1 MKKGVILL
9 LVLTISLSIILP
21 AHAETINSPSLS
33 GIQIFPKDHI
43 WNTRVD
49 NLPVDAK
56 SELYINGLINDTTTY
71 SGLNHYIRTAIPYN
85 VVNSTTPHQSIS
97 GFCCNGA
104 YFDNIPYPVPDNPLF
119 EQGSADHHIEIIDVD
134 EMVLYELGFIMQ
146 ASDGSWSAR
155 YGAVWDLKGYS
166 FRKNN
171 ETPMWG
177 TNEAGL
183 PKFPGLVRYDEVS
196 SGYIDHALAISV
208 PAMQNT
214 WVWPARSAQI
224 NDPPNPAHPP
234 AGQRFRLKESYDIS
248 GFPPQ
253 AKVILQ
259 ALKTYGA
266 MAQTNSGGG
275 NPVSVIGSPDTRW
288 NSTDLNTLMRVNLSN
303 FEAVNVSSV
312 MIDENSAQARQLP
325 VVTPTQPING
335 ILNIAIVVSCIGII
349 AICCIVG
356 FLRE

>member
-1 MKKGVILL
+1 MKKRVML
-9 LVLTISLSIILP
+9 LVVLTVSLSIIFP
-21 AHAETINSPSLS
+21 AQAATVNSPSLM
-33 GIQIFPKDHI
+33 GLQIFPKDNI

-56 SELYINGLINDTTTY
+56 SDIYINGLLNDTSSY
-71 SGLNHYIRTAIPYN
+71 SGLNHYIRTGIPYN
-85 VVNSTTPHQSIS
+85 VVNSSTLRQNIT

-104 YFDNIPYPVPDNPLF
+104 YFDNIPYPIPDDPLF
-119 EQGSADHHIEIIDVD
+119 ERGSADHHMEIIDVD
-134 EMVLYELGFIMQ
+134 EMVLYELSTARQ
-146 ASDGSWSAR
+146 NSDGSWSAS
-155 YGAVWDLKGYS
+155 YGAVWDLKGNS

-183 PKFPGLVRYDEVS
+183 PKFPGIIRYDEVS
-196 SGYIDHALAISV
+196 AGRIDHALAIGI

-224 NDPPNPAHPP
+224 SDPPDPTHPP

-266 MAQTNSGGG
+266 MAQTNGGEG
-275 NPVSVIGSPDTRW
+275 NAVSVLGSPDTRW
-288 NSTDLNTLMRVNLSN
+288 NFTDLNTLMRQV
-303 FEAVNVSSV
+303 
-312 MIDENSAQARQLP
+312 P
-325 VVTPTQPING
+325 VVTPAPLSSPSTSTDQPIDGN
-335 ILNIAIVVSCIGII
+335 LDLAIFIGCIGIA
-349 AICCIVG
+349 AICCGVG
-356 FLRE
+356 FLRK